1 VIGGS
6 SAINAMISMRGQA
19 ADYDHW
25 RQLGLTGWGYD
36 DVLPLFRRL
45 EDHFLGESEHHG
57 TGGGWRIEA
66 PRLSWDI
73 LDAVGDAAEEMGI
86 KRIADFNTGDNEG
99 TSYFHVN
106 QKRGRR
112 WSSARGFL
120 KPVLNRGN
128 LRLEKNVLVD
138 RLIIEN
144 GRAVGVRFMQGG
156 EVVEARTKG
165 EVILCAGSIGSTQVL
180 HRSGIGPADWLSP
193 LGIDVVL
200 DRQGVGR
207 NLQDHLQ
214 QRAIYKVFGVRTLNE
229 TYYNLLRRGMMGL
242 DYAFRRRGPLT
253 MAPSQLGIFTR
264 SDPHRERANIQF
276 HVQPLSLD
284 KFGDPLHRFPAITV
298 SACNLQPTS
307 RGTVRLRSAKPDE
320 APSIAPNYLST
331 DDDRQVA
338 ADAIRTTRRLMKQKR
353 LERYRPQEY
362 LPGPSVGDDDAS
374 LAKAAGDI
382 GTTIFHPVGTGKDG
396 HRERSDGRGR
406 RAVALSWH
414 RGPARGGRFGDAD
427 DHVRQHQHADG
438 DDRGERCGDD
448 SGGCAIVVPMTNPKR
463 ISVGPVGEHIA
474 LARWGEN
481 GSGKPPALLL
491 HGTGFVAEVWDEVA
505 RELASRYTVYALDR
519 RGHGDSH
526 KPAADRYHFQDFRR
540 GCVSGDRGA
549 RPVGYIWYRPQRR
562 RHRSPA
568 RGETFAQALFAPV
581 RDGADRHG
589 STCGPHRR
597 D

>member
-1 VIGGS
+1 MPKRLEGDFDYIVVGAGTAGCIMANRLSADPKNRVLILEAGGNDNWIWFHIPVGYLFAIGNPRSDWMFRTEAEPGLNGRSLAYPRGKVIGGS
-6 SAINAMISMRGQA
+6 SAINAMISMRGQS

-66 PRLSWDI
+66 PRLSWDV

-86 KRIADFNTGDNEG
+86 KRIADFNTGNNEG
-99 TSYFHVN
+99 ISYFHVN

-120 KPVLNRGN
+120 KPVLNRSN

-138 RLIIEN
+138 RLIIEQ
-144 GRAVGVRFMQGG
+144 GRAVGVRFIQGN

-214 QRAIYKVFGVRTLNE
+214 QRAIYKVEGVRTLNE
-229 TYYNLLRRGMMGL
+229 TYYNLIRRGMMGL

-307 RGTVRLRSAKPDE
+307 RGTVRIRSAKPDE

-338 ADAIRTTRRLMKQKR
+338 ADAIRTTRRLMKQSGSNDTPGR
-353 LERYRPQEY
+353 IPARPQRRRRRRVAGESRRRYRHHD
-362 LPGPSVGDDDAS
+362 LPSRRDGE
-374 LAKAAGDI
+374 
-382 GTTIFHPVGTGKDG
+382 DG
-396 HRERSDGRGR
+396 HSLRSHGRGR
-406 RAVALSWH
+406 RAPALPRH
-414 RGPARGGRFGDAD
+414 RGTARRRCVCHAD
-427 DHVRQHQHADG
+427 DHVGQHQYADG
-438 DDRGERCGDD
+438 DDRGESCRDD
-448 SGGCAIVVPMTNPKR
+448 FGGW
-463 ISVGPVGEHIA
+463 A
-474 LARWGEN
+474 LRRLSDRTAPRQQEA
-481 GSGKPPALLL
+481 SLPSRL
-491 HGTGFVAEVWDEVA
+491 TDET
-505 RELASRYTVYALDR
+505 LSRD
-519 RGHGDSH
+519 
-526 KPAADRYHFQDFRR
+526 K
-540 GCVSGDRGA
+540 
-549 RPVGYIWYRPQRR
+549 
-562 RHRSPA
+562 
-568 RGETFAQALFAPV
+568 
-581 RDGADRHG
+581 
-589 STCGPHRR
+589 
-597 D
+597 